1 MKKKTIILTL
11 FISSIAVLL
20 TAQSPYFKMHQ
31 FGETYR
37 NAKIEL
43 IFEAQNSLLWFGTS
57 EGLFSYDGLEF
68 VPFLKNDLTSNHVR
82 AIFQDSKGKMWVGY
96 EDGSIAFMEKLQL
109 KNWMPEEGTPVVAIT
124 GFEEDSQGRF
134 WTATYG
140 EGIYYKDENHL
151 YNINT
156 DDGLLGDDIYVMT
169 KDKLGR
175 IWVGTDG
182 GISICEIENGK
193 KSIKNLTTKDG
204 LPDDIVRDILRDDR
218 GNFWIGTYDKGV
230 SFYDFEKQKFENPV
244 PDWDKG
250 IVSNME
256 LYKDRELWIGTEGNG
271 IWLLSLLDGSL
282 QTLSGQNQLSG
293 SKIHDLHKDIEGN
306 IWVIS
311 NLHGIC
317 HANRQFEFI
326 DTKFENTQAIF
337 ADRDNLVWVGTEK
350 GLFTHHLDSVGN
362 SFFTQHLKEH
372 NLNVISLFEDK
383 FGNLWIGTFGEG
395 VYIFNKNSQKIRRLT
410 EKDGLTNGSILYI
423 NGIKNKVW
431 LATLGGVTEIQLN
444 DNLLNFNSLSVQNFN
459 HEDGLGTNFIY
470 KVFIDSQERLWF
482 ATDGKGISVL
492 ENGKITNYQKA
503 KHKHEDDSKAEEV
516 DLKAVYSITEDQQGH
531 IWLST
536 AKKGIF
542 EFDGEN
548 FVHLTVKEGIRDLA
562 ITSLISDVKGNILIV
577 HPTGLDV
584 LTPETHHLI
593 YYDKE
598 VGIDDIDPHL
608 NAVCTDEYDNI
619 WIGCKNGIIKYIP
632 LNEELEI
639 HPRTRLNN
647 VSIFLEPIDFQ
658 TSNQFSHDQNN
669 LVFDYLGLWYTDPT
683 TVKYRYQLVGY
694 DRDWIFS
701 KDRKVTYSN
710 LPSGEYTFNVTSTE
724 NDAWLDEPIISYSF
738 EVLPPFWMRWWFI
751 LLSILA
757 VSGIFYWYQKAR
769 DARLQRVNLLEREK
783 AESNLAAL
791 KAQINPHFLFN
802 SFNTLI
808 TAIEEDPH
816 SAVEYVEKLSDFY
829 RTMLEY
835 RDKEV
840 IPLAEELELV
850 KNYSYLLE
858 RRFGKNFKVN
868 LNLNGQKIYLAPLT
882 LQILLEN
889 AVKHNVISKSKPLT
903 VDIGMNGGDFLTIEN
918 NLQPKIR
925 PEKSTHFGL
934 QSLVKRYEL
943 LTGKKMKIA
952 EREGRF
958 RVEIPVVK

>member
-1 MKKKTIILTL
+1 MRIKAIILSL
-11 FISSIAVLL
+11 FISSVAVLSF
-20 TAQSPYFKMHQ
+20 AQSPYFKMHQ

-68 VPFLKNDLTSNHVR
+68 VPFLKNDSTSNHVR
-82 AIFQDSKGKMWVGY
+82 AIFQDSKGKIWVGY
-96 EDGSIAFMEKLQL
+96 EDGSIAYMEKLQL
-109 KNWMPEEGTPVVAIT
+109 KNWVPIEGTPVVAIT
-124 GFEEDSQGRF
+124 GFQEDGNGHF
-134 WTATYG
+134 WIATYG
-140 EGIYYKDENHL
+140 EGIYYRGKNHL

-169 KDKLGR
+169 TDKLGR

-182 GISICEIENGK
+182 GISICEIKNGQK
-193 KSIKNLTTKDG
+193 NIINLTTKNG
-204 LPDDIVRDILRDDR
+204 LPDDIVREIIRDEQ

-230 SFYDFEKQKFENPV
+230 SFYDFEKQKFNNPV
-244 PDWDKG
+244 PNWNKG
-250 IVSNME
+250 IVGNIE
-256 LYKDRELWIGTEGNG
+256 LFKDRELWIGTEGNG

-282 QTLSGQNQLSG
+282 KALSGQNQLSG

-306 IWVIS
+306 IWVVS
-311 NLHGIC
+311 NLNGIH

-326 DTKFENTQAIF
+326 DTNFENTQAIF

-350 GLFTHHLDSVGN
+350 GLFTHHLDEAGN
-362 SFFTQHLKEH
+362 SFFTQYLKGY
-372 NLNVISLFEDK
+372 NLNVISLFEDY
-383 FGNLWIGTFGEG
+383 FGNLWIGTFGDG
-395 VYIFNKNSQKIRRLT
+395 VFIFNKKTQKVRRLS
-410 EKDGLTNGSILYI
+410 EADGLTNGSILSV
-423 NGIKNKVW
+423 NGMDNRIW
-431 LATLGGVTEIQLN
+431 LATLGGVTEIEIHDNPITANNLQLK
-444 DNLLNFNSLSVQNFN
+444 NFN
-459 HEDGLGTNFIY
+459 HADGLGTNFIY
-470 KVFIDSQERLWF
+470 KVFIDSKERLWF

-492 ENGKITNYQKA
+492 ENGEIKNYQKA
-503 KHKHEDDSKAEEV
+503 KHRHKGENEQEEI

-542 EFDGEN
+542 EFDGEK
-548 FVHLTVKEGIRDLA
+548 FEHLTVKEGIRDLA
-562 ITSLISDVKGNILIV
+562 ITSLITDSKGNILII

-608 NAVCTDEYDNI
+608 NAVCTDKHDNI

-647 VSIFLEPIDFQ
+647 VSIFLNPIDFR
-658 TSNQFSHDQNN
+658 SNTTFNYNQNN

-694 DRDWIFS
+694 DHDWITS

-710 LPSGEYTFNVTSTE
+710 LDPGTYSFNVTSTE

-738 EVLPPFWMRWWFI
+738 EVLPPIWERYWFI
-751 LLSILA
+751 LLCVLTG
-757 VSGIFYWYQKAR
+757 SGIFFWYQKTR
-769 DARLQRVNLLEREK
+769 DARLQRVSLLEKEK
-783 AESNLAAL
+783 AESNFAAL

-802 SFNTLI
+802 NFNTLI
-808 TAIEEDPH
+808 TAIEEDQKM
-816 SAVEYVEKLSDFY
+816 AVEYVEKLSDFY
-829 RTMLEY
+829 RTILEY

-850 KNYSYLLE
+850 KNYTYLLE

-889 AVKHNVISKSKPLT
+889 AVKHNIISKSKPLT
-903 VDIGMNGGDFLTIEN
+903 VDIHMDNDDYLVIEN
-918 NLQPKIR
+918 NFQPKIK

-934 QSLVKRYEL
+934 QSLIKRYEL
-943 LTGKKMKIA
+943 LTGKKLKI
-952 EREGRF
+952 EETSEHF